1 MSSASCLYGNC
12 LFRTLEDLLWGKE
25 TRSPFRAQFSIG
37 KVVGILYATF
47 AEKETNMD
55 PNERWLQVLTDSS
68 LLIAFVTHL
77 LNLDKA

>member
-1 MSSASCLYGNC
+1 M
-12 LFRTLEDLLWGKE
+12 GKRNSHPIL
-25 TRSPFRAQFSIG
+25 TQFSIG
-37 KVVGILYATF
+37 KLVGILHATF

-77 LNLDKA
+77 LNSDKA

>member
-1 MSSASCLYGNC
+1 M
-12 LFRTLEDLLWGKE
+12 
-25 TRSPFRAQFSIG
+25 
-37 KVVGILYATF
+37 GILYATF